1 MGPDPDERNDARLK
15 TERNRTMK
23 ETIVAS
29 NVSCAIISA
38 KWALDLNCSQPRQ
51 ILFGIGGL
59 ILGPIML
66 LILYVF
72 LINQKVSKV

>member
-1 MGPDPDERNDARLK
+1 
-15 TERNRTMK
+15 MK
-23 ETIVAS
+23 EAIVAS

-38 KWALDLNCSQPRQ
+38 KWALDLNYSQPRQ

-59 ILGPIML
+59 ILGPVML

-72 LINQKVSKV
+72 LINQKVSQVRKV